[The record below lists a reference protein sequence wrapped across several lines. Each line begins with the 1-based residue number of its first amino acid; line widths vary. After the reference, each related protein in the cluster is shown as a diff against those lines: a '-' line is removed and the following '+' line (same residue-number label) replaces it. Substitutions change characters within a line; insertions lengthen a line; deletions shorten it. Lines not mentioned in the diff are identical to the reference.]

1 MTPATEEKRQQ
12 LLAFIEQV
20 LAPEEAVKGVVGI
33 GSIASGNMRPDSDID
48 AVLFLDPYDLF
59 IVPAE
64 SIWNPADGTFH
75 SIFTDQEIPN
85 GLQFDFARNHLAHWA
100 DPTFTW
106 PEGNCAELSDG
117 WLAYDPTG
125 EIQTLIT
132 QKTAYNEETRQQ
144 RLDEALIW
152 LDQHLMWDKPEKNW
166 QNIGAAASF
175 DRLNAA
181 YRYLVQALFAYNRR
195 WQIWRNRE
203 MPALLQL
210 PWLPSDFENR
220 VLVAANAPSL
230 DEAGFIARAAMLTAL
245 FQELLTELINN
256 GDYSAMPVDQ
266 AFIRQHQEIGRAWN
280 MEEWNLFHKMRQLGR
295 S

>member
-1 MTPATEEKRQQ
+1 MH
-12 LLAFIEQV
+12 
-20 LAPEEAVKGVVGI
+20 
-33 GSIASGNMRPDSDID
+33 PDSDID
-48 AVLFLDPYDLF
+48 AVIFLDPYDLF

-75 SIFTDQEIPN
+75 SIFTDQEIPH
-85 GLQFDFARNHLAHWA
+85 GLQLDFARNHLAHWA
-100 DPTFTW
+100 DPAFIW
-106 PEGNCAELSDG
+106 PEGNRAELSVG
-117 WLAYDPTG
+117 WVAYDPTG

-132 QKTAYNEETRQQ
+132 QKTAYNEEMRQQ

-166 QNIGAAASF
+166 QNLGAAASF

-181 YRYLVQALFAYNRR
+181 YRYLVQALFAYNRC

-203 MPALLQL
+203 MSALLQL
-210 PWLPSDFENR
+210 PWLPSDFENK

-230 DEAGFIARAAMLTAL
+230 DEAGYKARQAMLTAL
-245 FQELLTELINN
+245 FQALLAELINN

-280 MEEWNLFHKMRQLGR
+280 MEEWNRFHKMRQLGK